1 MFVPMSAEIASWVM
15 TVTLASLLF
24 GIVATLGYRWR

>member
-1 MFVPMSAEIASWVM
+1 MLLAMSADTASWMM
-15 TVTLASLLF
+15 TVTLASLLL